1 MELSAIFKTLIK
13 SDAEDWHRVS
23 MQTGRELACWRGDV
37 NLRIE
42 TSIDDAHVQNDNFF
56 AEWANKNPDQSAKGW
71 FYDLYYNCTLVH
83 RFVLVSVDGARASLP
98 LPRSGTMDVPQLTY
112 RVAEI
117 FDAGGLGE
125 YFPRSGLVVEK
136 NYVEPE

>member
-71 FYDLYYNCTLVH
+71 FYAHWSTGSCWYLSMVPGH
-83 RFVLVSVDGARASLP
+83 RCHCLA
-98 LPRSGTMDVPQLTY
+98 
-112 RVAEI
+112 AE
-117 FDAGGLGE
+117 
-125 YFPRSGLVVEK
+125 RWTCR
-136 NYVEPE
+136 N